1 MAAERTLVLVKPDGV
16 QRGLV
21 GEVVGRLER
30 RGLRLVAIRLLRI
43 DDELAGRQYAEHAA
57 KPFYAGLVRFMT
69 ASPVVAMVWEGEG
82 AVAVVRA
89 TMGAT
94 DPAAAAPGTIRG
106 DLGLTM
112 PNNVVHGSDS
122 VERAAVEVGLFFRA
136 EELVAWES
144 ALRPWVEGG

>member
-1 MAAERTLVLVKPDGV
+1 
-16 QRGLV
+16 
-21 GEVVGRLER
+21 
-30 RGLRLVAIRLLRI
+30 
-43 DDELAGRQYAEHAA
+43 
-57 KPFYAGLVRFMT
+57 
-69 ASPVVAMVWEGEG
+69 VVALVWEGEG